1 MSVAGPVVVV
11 VRSYV
16 VDDPSVDV
24 VSLSVIAVVGSDAEV
39 VCLALVRVAR
49 GTGGVI
55 DGL

>member
-16 VDDPSVDV
+16 VDDPSEDV

-39 VCLALVRVAR
+39 LRLALVRVAR

-55 DGL
+55 DVL